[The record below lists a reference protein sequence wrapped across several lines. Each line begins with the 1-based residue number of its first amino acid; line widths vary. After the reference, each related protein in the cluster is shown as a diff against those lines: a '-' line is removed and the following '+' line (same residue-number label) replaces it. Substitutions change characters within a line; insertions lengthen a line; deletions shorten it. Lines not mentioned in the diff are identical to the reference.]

1 MNFSLLL
8 GLCLFNL
15 IHGKYLLVDV
25 EDQQAPPRIEEP
37 KPPVPSCI
45 PPKGECFTKTKLS
58 FSLEFSA
65 RNLKSPK
72 SCCRG
77 YTCVSRMCL
86 KPQINIDGLGKKLG
100 TGA

>member
-37 KPPVPSCI
+37 KPPAPACI
-45 PPKGECFTKTKLS
+45 PPKGKCFTKTK
-58 FSLEFSA
+58 FSISVEFSA
-65 RNLKSPK
+65 RSVKGPAE
-72 SCCRG
+72 CCEG
-77 YTCVSRMCL
+77 YTCVGGMCL
-86 KPQINIDGLGKKLG
+86 KPRINIDGLNKTSGI
-100 TGA
+100 GA